1 MKGLG
6 FIIPNADFSNS
17 PLGKVNFYKSNEEIA
32 REIVDEYNVS
42 IGTVAFDTALYNMVL
57 SMLNEELWDKT
68 KTLFPILGS
77 NLTSKGVNLKNS
89 SAPMQLLANASIGE
103 NSITFVNTISVG
115 TPTAET
121 TFSFNEENQRSILMK
136 AVATRT
142 TNAKTTSSLTSGV
155 STSNNSDYEGMAFYF
170 AFQSSMRLNSKK
182 TSETLHRYAYTQDT
196 NTAYL
201 HVDGVE
207 DGTFSGTWN
216 TAVTYTP
223 NTMFGTTNGDGGT
236 AGETITDSA
245 SLINGSLYYY
255 CLGNF
260 TNDELQVMDGI
271 LSTFVEAVGK

>member
-1 MKGLG
+1 MNGIG

-17 PLGKVNFYKSNEEIA
+17 PLGKVNFYKSNEDIA

-42 IGTVAFDTALYNMVL
+42 IGTEAFDTALHNMVL
-57 SMLNEELWDKT
+57 SMINEELWDKT
-68 KTLFPILGS
+68 KALFPILGS

-89 SAPMQLLANASIGE
+89 SAPMQLLANASIEE
-103 NSITFVNTISVG
+103 NGITFVNTISVG

-121 TFSFNEENQRSILMK
+121 TFNFSEETQRSILMK

-155 STSNNSDYEGMAFYF
+155 GTSNNSDYEGMAFHF

-196 NTAYL
+196 DTAYL

-207 DGTFSGTWN
+207 DGTFSGTWGGVN
-216 TAVTYTP
+216 YIP

-260 TNDELQVMDGI
+260 TNDELQVMDDI
-271 LSTFVEAVGK
+271 LSTFAEAVGK